1 MVDVETALKA
11 ACRSGAL
18 VRHEVNLEEGELG
31 RGRLWLRPEVNA
43 LLKPGLLDNAQVQ
56 VVRAALRRFVLGGT
70 FTVVTAQCDHH
81 REVDLVGDIRELKGN
96 PPPFVELRFKPPKDH
111 LRLFG
116 RFVGKD
122 DLVLTTYGMKS
133 PTDRTGKMNLSIP
146 HERRRCDAAF
156 KAANLKIEWV
166 PARIE
171 DSISNGDFI

>member
-1 MVDVETALKA
+1 M
-11 ACRSGAL
+11 
-18 VRHEVNLEEGELG
+18 
-31 RGRLWLRPEVNA
+31 
-43 LLKPGLLDNAQVQ
+43 
-56 VVRAALRRFVLGGT
+56 
-70 FTVVTAQCDHH
+70 
-81 REVDLVGDIRELKGN
+81 GDIRELKGN